1 MVESSSHAPYSTQ
14 VERGLLDSVVAL
26 ARHVFG
32 AAASSV
38 FMLSEEH
45 GELVFAAVAGEGE
58 ESLVGT
64 RIAMG
69 TGIAGWVAASGQTII
84 TDNVADTDHFAK
96 DVAASTG
103 FLPTSIMA
111 APLVADGEC
120 IGVLEVLD
128 RHTVGEVGRELDDM
142 ELLGLLANQAALS
155 LDLLRRRER
164 GGTSPRRMGSLI
176 ARLSEHAAMDADDPL
191 AVALLGV
198 SLELLDR
205 GSAAPAAG
213 PGI

>member
-14 VERGLLDSVVAL
+14 VERSLLDSVVAL

-38 FMLSEEH
+38 FMLSEER

-128 RHTVGEVGRELDDM
+128 RHTVGDAGRELDDM
-142 ELLGLLANQAALS
+142 ELLGLLASQAALS
-155 LDLLRRRER
+155 LDLLRRSER
-164 GGTSPRRMGSLI
+164 GGSASRRMGSLI

-205 GSAAPAAG
+205 ASPSGG
-213 PGI
+213 

>member
-1 MVESSSHAPYSTQ
+1 MVESSSHAPFSAEI
-14 VERGLLDSVVAL
+14 ERSLLNSVVAL
-26 ARHVFG
+26 ARHVYG

-38 FMLSEEH
+38 FMVSEDT

-64 RIAMG
+64 RIALG

-84 TDNVADTDHFAK
+84 TDNVAETDHFAK

-103 FLPTSIMA
+103 YLPMSIMA
-111 APLVADGEC
+111 APLVADGAC

-128 RHTVGEVGRELDDM
+128 RRAVGDAGRELDDM
-142 ELLGLLANQAALS
+142 ELLGVLANQAALS
-155 LDLLRRRER
+155 LDLLRRRES
-164 GGTSPRRMGSLI
+164 GGVSPRRMGGLLEQL
-176 ARLSEHAAMDADDPL
+176 AEHAALDADDPL

-198 SLELLDR
+198 CLQLLERD
-205 GSAAPAAG
+205 APGAR
-213 PGI
+213 

>member
-38 FMLSEEH
+38 FMLGEER
-45 GELVFAAVAGEGE
+45 GELVFAAVAGQGE

-64 RIAMG
+64 RIAVG

-103 FLPTSIMA
+103 YLPTSIMA

-128 RHTVGEVGRELDDM
+128 RHTVGDVGRELDDM

-155 LDLLRRRER
+155 LDLLRRSER
-164 GGTSPRRMGSLI
+164 GGTASRRMGSLI
-176 ARLSEHAAMDADDPL
+176 ARLSEHAAMDAEDPL

-198 SLELLDR
+198 SLELLER
-205 GSAAPAAG
+205 ASPSGG
-213 PGI
+213 

>member
-38 FMLSEEH
+38 FMLGEER

-64 RIAMG
+64 RIAVG

-103 FLPTSIMA
+103 YLPTSIMA

-128 RHTVGEVGRELDDM
+128 RHTVGDVGRELDDM

-155 LDLLRRRER
+155 LDLLRRSER
-164 GGTSPRRMGSLI
+164 GGTASRRLGSLI

-205 GSAAPAAG
+205 AAPSG
-213 PGI
+213 G

>member
-1 MVESSSHAPYSTQ
+1 MVESSSHAPYSAD
-14 VERGLLDSVVAL
+14 VERALLDSVVAL

-38 FMLSEEH
+38 FTVSEAT

-64 RIAMG
+64 RIALG
-69 TGIAGWVAASGQTII
+69 TGIAGWVAASGQTVI
-84 TDNVADTDHFAK
+84 TDDVADTDQFAK

-111 APLVADGEC
+111 APLVADGAC

-128 RHTVGEVGRELDDM
+128 RHTVADARRELDDL

-164 GGTSPRRMGSLI
+164 GALAPRRMGSLLD
-176 ARLSEHAAMDADDPL
+176 RLAEHAAMDADDPL
-191 AVALLGV
+191 ALALLGV
-198 SLELLDR
+198 SLELLER
-205 GSAAPAAG
+205 ASSSGG
-213 PGI
+213 